1 MVEKRGFAA
10 VGNARTAVGILPAIS
25 ANVNTKSKFI
35 DGWKIKT
42 WVDWVIA
49 WTSFVVF
56 VTLEAALFY
65 SYCVFLRIMR

>member
-1 MVEKRGFAA
+1 M
-10 VGNARTAVGILPAIS
+10 
-25 ANVNTKSKFI
+25 NTKSKMI

-56 VTLEAALFY
+56 VTLEAAVFY
-65 SYCVFLRIMR
+65 SYCVFLRIMH